1 MKRNIGLLP
10 LSIVLSALLLSLG
23 CPSNW
28 KYDIVGSWML
38 DAIVEGELRTA
49 ALTFVGD
56 REAGTNT
63 MTTEGEMYSGVYSAS
78 NENIDFSFDFQ
89 GMTVFTFEGIF
100 EDKDKMSGMGVSD
113 WGSGAESFTWSA
125 VRKD

>member
-1 MKRNIGLLP
+1 MHSCSVWDAHPTGNTTL
-10 LSIVLSALLLSLG
+10 
-23 CPSNW
+23 W
-28 KYDIVGSWML
+28 
-38 DAIVEGELRTA
+38 AIVEGELRTA

-63 MTTEGEMYSGVYSAS
+63 MTAEGEMYSGVYSAS